1 MDFSHKYLIT
11 NLTILLL
18 FIIFSY
24 INYYIINRSK
34 EKMYTRIYLDKIKEF
49 LSTTSFSVIVGI
61 ISFLIWFSSEPF
73 NYIFIAVYFL
83 FSFIPLLSDDGK
95 NYIPLFLFLLITSN
109 KNLSFVDLNIQ
120 TWLLFSVMIL
130 SFIIFI
136 IKNRLTF
143 KKGDLFIPMT
153 ALILTIFVSYLY
165 NAIKS

>member
-1 MDFSHKYLIT
+1 
-11 NLTILLL
+11 
-18 FIIFSY
+18 
-24 INYYIINRSK
+24 
-34 EKMYTRIYLDKIKEF
+34 MYTRIYLDKIKEF

-73 NYIFIAVYFL
+73 NYIFITVYFL

-109 KNLSFVDLNIQ
+109 KNLSFVDLNVQ

-136 IKNRLTF
+136 IKIS
-143 KKGDLFIPMT
+143 KIVK
-153 ALILTIFVSYLY
+153 FVIKYLCDKP
-165 NAIKS
+165 I